1 MESMKQLTKY
11 LLLLCLIV
19 FTSCDK
25 ETAPDCFKKAGEE
38 VTVRREL
45 SAFNEIEI
53 TDYLFIELIQSADR
67 HIEVVGPK
75 NILPKIITEVS
86 DEKLF
91 IENTNT
97 CNFVRSFKN
106 RVTIKIYAPSFTY
119 ITNRG
124 TGDIKSIG
132 TLSGSYLKIE
142 NKHASGKIELNFE
155 GDSLAAYT
163 QTGVSEMLIK
173 GEVTK
178 VELFNQGLGLMDARD
193 LRSHEAYVNNSTI
206 NDIYV
211 NTDGY
216 LFGRIDFSGNI
227 YVRSNP
233 TQIDQAITGSGK
245 IIAIP

>member
-1 MESMKQLTKY
+1 MKQLMTY
-11 LLLLCLIV
+11 TLWLCMLV
-19 FTSCDK
+19 LTSCDK
-25 ETAPDCFKKAGEE
+25 ESAPDCFKKAGEE
-38 VTVRREL
+38 VTVRRDL
-45 SAFNEIEI
+45 DAFYEIEI

-86 DEKLF
+86 DGKLF
-91 IENTNT
+91 IENKNT

-132 TLSGSYLKIE
+132 ELSGTYFKIE
-142 NKHASGKIELNFE
+142 NKHASGKIEIEFV

-163 QTGVSEMLIK
+163 QTGVSEMIIK

-178 VELFNQGLGLMDARD
+178 AELFNQGLGMMDARD
-193 LRSHEAYVNNSTI
+193 LQSHEAYVNNSTI